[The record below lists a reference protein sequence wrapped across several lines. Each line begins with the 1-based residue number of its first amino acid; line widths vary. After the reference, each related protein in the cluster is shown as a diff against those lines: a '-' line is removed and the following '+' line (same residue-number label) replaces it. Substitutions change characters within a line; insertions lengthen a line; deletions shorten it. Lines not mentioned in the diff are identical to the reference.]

1 MKQKQ
6 NINISATMVERLFLA
21 GIFILI
27 IILIANYSL
36 VSGFLKS
43 QASEVD
49 HARIDLKVSEES
61 VSQTEKMKTFL
72 SNHSDFIKRTDRAS
86 GKPINDKSPQ
96 EQTLEDLQNYAKLIN
111 MQITGYDFQDVS
123 ATPAGQSTAATT
135 PTSGS
140 SSSTQTTTTT
150 TTTTT
155 APTTGKTTTP
165 TGVKELNVTIALS
178 DKMNYFQYLA
188 FLSLLHNGASR
199 MELKDITIES
209 PDSGGQD
216 PATSTE
222 SSTNLSIKV
231 YTR

>member
-1 MKQKQ
+1 
-6 NINISATMVERLFLA
+6 MVERLFLA

-72 SNHSDFIKRTDRAS
+72 SSNSDFIKRTDRAS
-86 GKPINDKSPQ
+86 GKPINNKSAQ

-123 ATPAGQSTAATT
+123 TTPAGQSTAATT

-140 SSSTQTTTTT
+140 SSST
-150 TTTTT
+150 TTTT
-155 APTTGKTTTP
+155 APAASKTTTP
-165 TGVKELNVTIALS
+165 SGVKELNVTIALS

-209 PDSGGQD
+209 PDGGGGQD
-216 PATSTE
+216 PAATE